1 MNAGFILL
9 YRQITEWE
17 WYQNPNTFRVF
28 LHCLLKANFVDGRF
42 EGVAINRG
50 QFVTSLPNLAKQ
62 TKLSIQQVRTALDHL
77 KLTGEITDKAYPK
90 FRVITVVKYD
100 EYQRDNRQD
109 NSQSTG
115 NQQASNRPAPGQQQQ
130 YNNNNNVIREKDN
143 CDDDSNDIFTI
154 SSGEIE
160 KRIREDQEIEEAA
173 LSIGLTVSPTAIERA
188 RNLVFRYGL
197 DNVLDAIKASVDVP
211 KWSYVEG
218 VLRKRKKDEEEI
230 NDDREEH
237 ENSIKQVLINR
248 GEWDEEYQCHKD
260 KAEKYRQ
267 QGLTPEEA
275 QEEMERERMRR
286 EKVFCEIASRASRAG
301 RVVG

>member
-42 EGVAINRG
+42 EGVTVKRG
-50 QFVTSLPNLAKQ
+50 QFVTSLPNLSKQ

-115 NQQASNRPAPGQQQQ
+115 NQQASNRPATGQQQQ

-143 CDDDSNDIFTI
+143 CDDDSNNIFTI

-160 KRIREDQEIEEAA
+160 QRIREDQEIEEAA

-188 RNLVFRYGL
+188 RDLVFRYGL

-237 ENSIKQVLINR
+237 ENSIKQVLIKR

>member
-115 NQQASNRPAPGQQQQ
+115 NQQASNRLLTGNQQQ
-130 YNNNNNVIREKDN
+130 YNNNNNNNNGISEDEDIGN
-143 CDDDSNDIFTI
+143 IFTL
-154 SSGEIE
+154 SDGEVE
-160 KRIREDQEIEEAA
+160 QRIREDQEIESAA
-173 LSIGLTVSPTAIERA
+173 INIGLTVSPSAMGKA
-188 RNLVFRYGL
+188 RDLVFRYGL
-197 DNVLDAIKASVDVP
+197 QRVLDAINASIDVP

-218 VLRKRKKDEEEI
+218 ILRNERKAEKEEARERESTYTEHQQSMKQYLI
-230 NDDREEH
+230 KTGKWDD
-237 ENSIKQVLINR
+237 
-248 GEWDEEYQCHKD
+248 EYQCEIS
-260 KAEKYRQ
+260 KAEKYRER
-267 QGLTPEEA
+267 GLTPDEA
-275 QEEMERERMRR
+275 REEMEAERERRIR
-286 EKVFCEIASRASRAG
+286 IFDKYAQG
-301 RVVG
+301 RNGA